1 MPATMAMHLIVQK
14 RKKKNQEQNKSRKTK
29 IPNRAK
35 SGWDDVLNDL
45 VNTESTLQ
53 ESGKSLSTETP
64 KEK

>member
-14 RKKKNQEQNKSRKTK
+14 RKKKNQEQNKSRKPK
-29 IPNRAK
+29 IPNRGK

-53 ESGKSLSTETP
+53 ESDKSLSTEKP